1 MPPRFEELDY
11 RETPLGGLSLRR
23 RTMTSLDNLQVHE
36 IILGTEFLMSSM
48 FTEVEEQL
56 SWLGIAAAVEVF
68 GSAHQGEDSY
78 LDVVIGGLGLGYTAR
93 AALEST
99 AVKSLMVV
107 DYLEPVIEWHQQGL
121 VPLGK
126 GLTDDPRCRFVHG
139 DFFKCAHAEANSDE
153 RSFEP
158 EVSQNDKLYHAIL
171 LDIDHTP
178 ENLLHS
184 SHSSFYKP
192 EGLKKMAKKLLPKGI
207 FAMWADGYPIP
218 EFEANLC
225 EVFPHCETH
234 LIKFINPLDGMEHRG
249 TVHVARLEN

>member
-126 GLTDDPRCRFVHG
+126 GLTDDTRDFRCPVVALFIGGVVQPLG
-139 DFFKCAHAEANSDE
+139 AETGHEAGLVKRASC
-153 RSFEP
+153 S
-158 EVSQNDKLYHAIL
+158 
-171 LDIDHTP
+171 DID
-178 ENLLHS
+178 
-184 SHSSFYKP
+184 
-192 EGLKKMAKKLLPKGI
+192 G
-207 FAMWADGYPIP
+207 
-218 EFEANLC
+218 
-225 EVFPHCETH
+225 
-234 LIKFINPLDGMEHRG
+234 
-249 TVHVARLEN
+249 